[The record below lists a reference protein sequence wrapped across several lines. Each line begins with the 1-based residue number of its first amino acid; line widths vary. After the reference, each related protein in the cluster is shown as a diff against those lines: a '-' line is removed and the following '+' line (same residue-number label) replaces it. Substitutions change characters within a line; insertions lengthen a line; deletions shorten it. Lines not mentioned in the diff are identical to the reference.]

1 MSTDLAAQQHD
12 GPIDDVARAALAEQG
27 LDLRVVPNTDP
38 EGFRAWHQAV
48 ARGFLDGERND
59 VQLQSGFDRLG
70 QRRLVGVFDEAAP
83 EPGRPVAT
91 FASWVT
97 DLSVPGGGG
106 IPSVAISSVT
116 VAPTHRRRG
125 ILRSMMTGELSRA
138 DELGI
143 PVAVLTVSE
152 SAIYGRFGFA
162 PGAMSGHLRIDVPRA
177 HWTGPR
183 PDGRVDFVSRE
194 RFREIAPEL
203 HDAVRRRFAGEIAM
217 PDGHW
222 DHFAGTRPDAEHP
235 EKLRAIQ
242 YADAGGAVRG
252 VALYAYHEN
261 HDDFARSK
269 VTVHR
274 LISQT
279 SDAYA
284 ALWRFLLEL
293 DLVGELTAS
302 ELAIDEPV
310 LWMIADRR
318 AATLTVQDHQYVRLL
333 DVPAALAARRYAAPG
348 ELALEVSDP
357 LGFGE
362 GRWML
367 RVDADGTGSVRPWDG
382 AEPGVPGAPDA
393 RGGPDVRDARDAAV
407 VRDAPV
413 VPVVRLGV
421 AELAALY
428 LGSVSLT
435 TLLAAGRVEASDP
448 LAAARIFA
456 WPETARL
463 SFWY

>member
-1 MSTDLAAQQHD
+1 MPTELAAQQHD
-12 GPIDDVARAALAEQG
+12 GPLDDVARAALAEQG
-27 LDLRVVPNTDP
+27 LDLRLVPNTEPD
-38 EGFRAWHQAV
+38 GFRAWHQAV

-59 VQLQSGFDRLG
+59 EQLQAGFDRLG
-70 QRRLVGVFDEAAP
+70 QRRLIGVFDGSAP
-83 EPGRPVAT
+83 EPERPVAT
-91 FASWVT
+91 FASWVAE
-97 DLSVPGGGG
+97 LSVPGGGG

-125 ILRSMMTGELSRA
+125 ILRAMMEGELRRA
-138 DELGI
+138 AELGI

-152 SAIYGRFGFA
+152 STIYGRFGFA
-162 PGAMSGHLRIDVPRA
+162 PAAMSGHISIDVPRA
-177 HWTGPR
+177 RWIGPR
-183 PDGRVDFVSRE
+183 PEGRVDFVSRE
-194 RFREIAPEL
+194 RFRELAPDL
-203 HDAVRRRFAGEIAM
+203 HDAVRRRFAGEIEM

-222 DHFAGTRPDAEHP
+222 DRFAGTRPDAEHP
-235 EKLRAIQ
+235 EKLRAVQ
-242 YADAGGAVRG
+242 YSDAAGAVRG
-252 VALYAYHEN
+252 VALFAYQEN

-269 VTVHR
+269 VGVHR
-274 LISQT
+274 LLAET
-279 SDAYA
+279 PDAYA

-318 AATLTVQDHQYVRLL
+318 AATLTVADHQYVRLL
-333 DVPAALAARRYAAPG
+333 DVPAALEARRYAAPG

-357 LGFGE
+357 LGFAE
-362 GRWML
+362 GRWL
-367 RVDADGTGSVRPWDG
+367 LKVDDAGRASVSSWDG
-382 AEPGVPGAPDA
+382 
-393 RGGPDVRDARDAAV
+393 RMT
-407 VRDAPV
+407 DAPA
-413 VPVVRLGV
+413 VRLGV
-421 AELAALY
+421 AELAALF

-435 TLLAAGRVEASDP
+435 TLVAAGRASASDP